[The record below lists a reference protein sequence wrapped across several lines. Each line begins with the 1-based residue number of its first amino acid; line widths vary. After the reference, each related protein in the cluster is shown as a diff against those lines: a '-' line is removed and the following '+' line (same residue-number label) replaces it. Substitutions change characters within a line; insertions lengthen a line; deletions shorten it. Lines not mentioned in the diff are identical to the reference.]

1 MKPQNRL
8 NYCDTDLIRLIRM
21 REDAACSLLINKL
34 VPPLKR
40 YLKSQGNRT
49 KGKAVELACRVVVIL
64 ILMKDEPVITASLLT
79 YCIKIAKNQLSN
91 ESQKMQDISKP
102 PFYFEGLQ
110 GDDDIY
116 ETIEKME
123 RKLLV
128 NRCLSYI
135 SEKCQLILKSFCD
148 EIRAEQAAKGMGY
161 RSERVYQV
169 KKSEC
174 LKRLKK
180 TIMGCPEFPELFSNI

>member
-1 MKPQNRL
+1 MKAHNHL
-8 NYCDTDLIRLIRM
+8 NYCDTDLIRLIRL
-21 REDAACSLLINKL
+21 REDTACALLIKKL

-91 ESQKMQDISKP
+91 ENQKMQDINQP
-102 PFYFEGLQ
+102 PFYFEGLK

-116 ETIEKME
+116 VTIENME

-128 NRCLSYI
+128 NRCLGSI
-135 SEKCQLILKSFCD
+135 SKKCQLILRNFCD
-148 EIRAEQAAKGMGY
+148 EIRAEQAAKEMGY
-161 RSERVYQV
+161 RSEKVYQV

-174 LKRLKK
+174 LKMLKK
-180 TIMGCPEFPELFSNI
+180 TIMGTPEFPELFSNI